1 MGASELF
8 CTFREGNTAIGIAQY
23 GKRQR
28 KLSSLNHRQQPSR
41 FGKPNRPTPRK
52 WRGRPGRNRTS
63 SHGYAVFDRPVPARR
78 TTHPRD
84 TPAFDS
90 APPDPR
96 PTWQA
101 TRRSGT
107 RTRPVSCPVLWAR
120 RCVARARP
128 FARRLVSGVVVS
140 AFFSF
145 ATTLSRSRLA
155 PFAARRPSRPR
166 TSLARETC
174 TPDSRGSTPP
184 PRAGRLRRHRRRL
197 PHREEEGRRGRRV
210 SAGTARTASARRDDE
225 DGECAPGRL
234 ARLPKRG
241 EDRSRPKRHRRRRRR
256 RAPHRQRRTRVIHVS
271 RAHDERHSEKHRR
284 VETYPTVRGR
294 IARETTAD
302 ATCIIGRDY
311 AREGT

>member
-1 MGASELF
+1 MVVHE
-8 CTFREGNTAIGIAQY
+8 IAEN

-41 FGKPNRPTPRK
+41 FGSPNRPTPRK

-90 APPDPR
+90 APPAPR

-107 RTRPVSCPVLWAR
+107 RTRPASCPVLWAR

-145 ATTLSRSRLA
+145 VTTLSGRASRRSRRGDRRDPA
-155 PFAARRPSRPR
+155 PPSRVKRARRTHAARPRP
-166 TSLARETC
+166 LAQ
-174 TPDSRGSTPP
+174 
-184 PRAGRLRRHRRRL
+184 
-197 PHREEEGRRGRRV
+197 V
-210 SAGTARTASARRDDE
+210 ASAVIGAAYLIAKKKDDE
-225 DGECAPGRL
+225 DGE
-234 ARLPKRG
+234 
-241 EDRSRPKRHRRRRRR
+241 
-256 RAPHRQRRTRVIHVS
+256 
-271 RAHDERHSEKHRR
+271 
-284 VETYPTVRGR
+284 
-294 IARETTAD
+294 
-302 ATCIIGRDY
+302 
-311 AREGT
+311 

>member
-1 MGASELF
+1 MVVHE
-8 CTFREGNTAIGIAQY
+8 IAEN

-41 FGKPNRPTPRK
+41 FGSPNRPTPRK

-107 RTRPVSCPVLWAR
+107 RTRPASCPVLWAR

-210 SAGTARTASARRDDE
+210 SAGTARTASARRDDSRDSRSE
-225 DGECAPGRL
+225 
-234 ARLPKRG
+234 ARTARDPNAVVAVVAVAHLV
-241 EDRSRPKRHRRRRRR
+241 DRD
-256 RAPHRQRRTRVIHVS
+256 AHV
-271 RAHDERHSEKHRR
+271 
-284 VETYPTVRGR
+284 
-294 IARETTAD
+294 
-302 ATCIIGRDY
+302 
-311 AREGT
+311 